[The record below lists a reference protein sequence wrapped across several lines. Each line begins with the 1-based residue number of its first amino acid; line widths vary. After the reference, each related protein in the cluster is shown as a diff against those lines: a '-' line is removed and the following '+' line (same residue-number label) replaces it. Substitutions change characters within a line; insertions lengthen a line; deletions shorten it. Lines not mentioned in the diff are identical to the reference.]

1 VSACTELVNGAN
13 QLAQNAVFG
22 MAAICG
28 HGTVPL
34 ASPSLNFVQQP
45 EKLAAI
51 PALRAGSR
59 PVINSHDIV
68 HSSRLFVPLAAADFA
83 SLDAYSD
90 NRILLAAMP
99 FRPVEVDATAKPER
113 LGKRA
118 VLAVQDGGSQM
129 VKAAAQ
135 SHLVRDVQSG
145 SGVRKSGGY
154 VLFDDADSDYEA
166 GTGQEVETESSDS
179 IIDAPVISGEVGGD
193 VNGDTKS
200 GAATDDVGGDAKD
213 PQSSDYSLSPE
224 MLMSRGGI
232 TLSGGYS
239 SVEGVNL
246 GGKIARQNIGG
257 ADREVSA
264 SARYSKIRQVFEIGY
279 ADGNFLGS
287 RLVFAPTLFAQRTS
301 AKGFG
306 IGLGSTPFAQSS
318 YGIGIQFSRT
328 FESRI
333 SVKANYRL
341 SADAFRMRGK
351 NSTCDASFFGSPICS
366 ALGSVTNSLL
376 SVSLALDRRQRDGNK
391 IRGYRFRLAQ
401 DVGLGGTAP
410 YTKTRLGGEAHIGL
424 GNRWTLLLDAEAGYM
439 APISK
444 RDIPLFDRFYA
455 GDTSLRGFDLRGV
468 GPKVQPTGAGN
479 GQNVAIGGRTYYSAS
494 AELSFSVGGFF
505 EKFGLQPSLFV
516 DAGSVFGA
524 KGNRLLPGEQL
535 FGNSAKPRV
544 SAGVGLAM
552 KTPAGTLRLDFA
564 RALVKQSGDR
574 TQAFT
579 ISFGAAI

>member
-28 HGTVPL
+28 HGVVPS
-34 ASPSLNFVQQP
+34 ASPGLNFVPQP
-45 EKLAAI
+45 EKLVTI
-51 PALRAGSR
+51 PALRTGSR
-59 PVINSHDIV
+59 PVISAHDII
-68 HSSRLFVPLAAADFA
+68 HSPRLYVPHAAANFA
-83 SLDAYSD
+83 SIDPDSD
-90 NRILLAAMP
+90 NRNLLAAISV
-99 FRPVEVDATAKPER
+99 RLVEISAVAEPER
-113 LGKRA
+113 SKAHAIQSMPGAGLQMAKA
-118 VLAVQDGGSQM
+118 VAQNHMVRNVQY
-129 VKAAAQ
+129 
-135 SHLVRDVQSG
+135 R
-145 SGVRKSGGY
+145 SGVGKSGGY
-154 VLFDDADSDYEA
+154 VFYDDADSDYEA
-166 GTGQEVETESSDS
+166 GASQDVATDISDT
-179 IIDAPVISGEVGGD
+179 IMAAPIISGEAGGD
-193 VNGDTKS
+193 VSGDTKS
-200 GAATDDVGGDAKD
+200 GNANDDVGADAKD
-213 PQSSDYSLSPE
+213 PQTSDYSLSPE

-264 SARYSKIRQVFEIGY
+264 SARYSKIRQLFEIGY

-287 RLVFAPTLFAQRTS
+287 RLGFAPTLFAQRTS

-328 FESRI
+328 FESHI

-351 NSTCDASFFGSPICS
+351 NNICDASFFGSPICT

-376 SVSLALDRRQRDGNK
+376 SVSLAFDRRQRDGNK

-410 YTKTRLGGEAHIGL
+410 YTKTRVGGEVHIGL
-424 GNRWTLLLDAEAGYM
+424 GSRWTLLLDAEAGYM
-439 APISK
+439 APIGK

-479 GQNVAIGGRTYYSAS
+479 GQNVAIGGRTYYAAS
-494 AELSFSVGGFF
+494 AELSVSVGGFF

-524 KGNRLLPGEQL
+524 KSNRLLPGEQL
-535 FGNSAKPRV
+535 LGNSAKPRV

-564 RALVKQSGDR
+564 RALVKQPGDR
-574 TQAFT
+574 SQAFS

>member
-28 HGTVPL
+28 HGAVPL
-34 ASPSLNFVQQP
+34 ASPGLNFVPQP
-45 EKLAAI
+45 EKLATI

-59 PVINSHDIV
+59 PVIASHDIL
-68 HSSRLFVPLAAADFA
+68 HSPRLFVPHAAANFA
-83 SLDAYSD
+83 SIDPYSD
-90 NRILLAAMP
+90 NRIMLAAMP
-99 FRPVEVDATAKPER
+99 FRPVEVNAAVQPEW
-113 LGKRA
+113 LGKQA
-118 VLAVQDGGSQM
+118 LQAVQDGGLQM

-135 SHLVRDVQSG
+135 NHLVRDVQSG

-154 VLFDDADSDYEA
+154 ILFDDADNGYESGA
-166 GTGQEVETESSDS
+166 GQEVETDIPDS
-179 IIDAPVISGEVGGD
+179 LIDAPVISGEVGGD
-193 VNGDTKS
+193 VSGDTKS
-200 GAATDDVGGDAKD
+200 GAVSDDVAGGAKD
-213 PQSSDYSLSPE
+213 PQADDSSLSPD

-239 SVEGVNL
+239 SVEGINI

-264 SARYSKIRQVFEIGY
+264 SARYSKVRQLFEIGY

-287 RLVFAPTLFAQRTS
+287 SLGFAPTLFAQRTS

-318 YGIGIQFSRT
+318 YGIGIQFSRR
-328 FESRI
+328 FKSRI

-341 SADAFRMRGK
+341 SDDAFRMRGK
-351 NSTCDASFFGSPICS
+351 NSTCNASFFGSQLCD

-424 GNRWTLLLDAEAGYM
+424 GSRWTLLLDAEAGYM
-439 APISK
+439 APIGK

-455 GDTSLRGFDLRGV
+455 SDTSLRGFDLRGV
-468 GPKVQPTGAGN
+468 GPKVLPTAAGN
-479 GQNVAIGGRTYYSAS
+479 SQNAAIGGRAYYAAS
-494 AELSFSVGGFF
+494 AELSVSVGGFF
-505 EKFGLQPSLFV
+505 ERFGLQPSLFV
-516 DAGSVFGA
+516 DSGSVFGA
-524 KGNRLLPGEQL
+524 KSDRLLPGEQL
-535 FGNSAKPRV
+535 LGNSAKPRV
-544 SAGVGLAM
+544 SAGFGLAM

-564 RALVKQSGDR
+564 RALVKQPGDR
-574 TQAFT
+574 TQAFS